1 MISQCLLN
9 EKSSKEKI
17 LIVAFPSVGLV
28 GAFATSYIVN
38 QLKMKNIGELDFIE
52 ISPSFVIRN
61 GEVHGLGQIYS
72 LDNIFA
78 ILAGIPLNAVLAY
91 EFLKKSIDF
100 AKKNGIQKIII
111 PRGLELA
118 GNLKTNPVTYGLAV
132 TSVSQGLLKEYGLPI
147 IPQATI
153 LGTDAGVISALKKT
167 ETPSL
172 VLYTTSRPM
181 FPDADAIVKAV
192 ETLAGII
199 DVKVDVEKFEEQ
211 LERISE
217 QNERMIDE
225 TKRHFEKLSEKP
237 AAMSNPG
244 IG

>member
-1 MISQCLLN
+1 MN
-9 EKSSKEKI
+9 ETISKEKI

-28 GAFATSYIVN
+28 GAFAASYIVN
-38 QLKMKNIGELDFIE
+38 QLKMKNIGELEFIE

-61 GEVHGLGQIYS
+61 GEVHGLGQIYNI
-72 LDNIFA
+72 DNVFA
-78 ILAGIPLNAVLAY
+78 ILAGIPLNAALSY
-91 EFLKKSIDF
+91 EFLKKSIEF
-100 AKKNGIQKIII
+100 AQKNGIQKTII

-118 GNLKTNPVTYGLAV
+118 ENLKSDPVSYGLAV
-132 TSVSQGLLKEYGLPI
+132 NKKSKNLLIEYNLPI

-167 ETPSL
+167 ETPCL

-181 FPDADAIVKAV
+181 FPDADAIVKSV

-199 DVKVDVEKFEEQ
+199 DVKVDIEKFEEQ
-211 LERISE
+211 LEKVSE
-217 QNERMIDE
+217 QNERMINE
-225 TKRHFEKLSEKP
+225 TRRHFEKLSEKP
-237 AAMSNPG
+237 AAMTPG